1 MTYSHSHSFH
11 LCTLMAAL
19 ALAGITLFLGSCVGR
34 DDATA
39 SLTTEESTVNAS
51 SPQPSPA
58 EPLPQTLSERVLQV
72 ASKQLDIPKDE
83 LGIQRWSRETWMDGC
98 LGLAAPDEFCTDAL
112 VEGWQLQVNH
122 QDRYWFFRTDL
133 TGEIVRLSEQ
143 SNNLPPSISRRL
155 LEAAS
160 EETGIP
166 VAELRVVA
174 VEPQMW
180 GGCLGLPP
188 EPDAVCTTI
197 GIPGWRV
204 IVRGGDRSWIY
215 HTNADGSEV
224 RLNAIASSST
234 ESVQLGFIPMV
245 NPLEL
250 GDETIFQV
258 SLSGGI
264 AGQTEQF
271 LLEADGRVLQL
282 STDPDSPSPT
292 VIQQLSPQQIQQ
304 FTETLQQERFDR
316 FNGIAY
322 LPPEGAADY
331 ITVTFESRMGK
342 TEYADMVQDRLPSE
356 LQQIVR
362 AWNAIAS
369 Q

>member
-1 MTYSHSHSFH
+1 
-11 LCTLMAAL
+11 
-19 ALAGITLFLGSCVGR
+19 
-34 DDATA
+34 
-39 SLTTEESTVNAS
+39 
-51 SPQPSPA
+51 
-58 EPLPQTLSERVLQV
+58 LQV
-72 ASKQLDIPKDE
+72 ASRQLDIPQDE
-83 LGIQRWSRETWMDGC
+83 LSIGRWSRETWTDGC
-98 LGLAAPDEFCTDAL
+98 LGLAAPDEFCTEAL
-112 VEGWQLQVNH
+112 VEGWQLRVTH
-122 QDRYWFFRTDL
+122 QDRHWFFRTDL
-133 TGEIVRLSEQ
+133 TGDTIRLSEQ

-155 LEAAS
+155 LQAAS
-160 EETGIP
+160 EASGISM
-166 VAELRVVA
+166 AELRVA
-174 VEPQMW
+174 EADPQMW

-197 GIPGWRV
+197 GIPGWRA

-234 ESVQLGFIPMV
+234 ESVQPGFIPMV

-250 GDETIFQV
+250 GDETVFQV
-258 SLSGGI
+258 SLRGGI
-264 AGQTEQF
+264 AGRTQQF

-282 STDPDSPSPT
+282 STDPDAPSPT
-292 VIQQLSPQQIQQ
+292 VIRQLSPQEVQQ
-304 FTETLQQERFDR
+304 FTELLQQERFDR
-316 FNGIAY
+316 FDGIAY

-369 Q
+369 E